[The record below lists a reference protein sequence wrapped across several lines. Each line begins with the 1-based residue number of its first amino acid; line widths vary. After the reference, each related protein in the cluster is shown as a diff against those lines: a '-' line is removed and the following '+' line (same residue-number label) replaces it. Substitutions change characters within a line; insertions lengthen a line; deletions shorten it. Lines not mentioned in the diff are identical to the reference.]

1 MPETVVRFDDRRPIP
16 AAVFI
21 GNENDNLVE
30 SVEFELADWLSE
42 AIVYIYLT
50 ANGKSD
56 VVNLGA
62 DRVFDITRTHT
73 HEAGRWEAYLE
84 AYLNGDRVW
93 HSDEFAMYVGAL
105 PAIGKQIEQQY
116 PTAIEDALKAAETLT
131 GMGAKIEMLPEGSEP
146 TVRTEEVDGQL
157 VLVFGIPAGSGG
169 AGSGENG
176 ATFLPHVSDD
186 GVISWTNDRGLANPT
201 PVSIKGADGAKGAD
215 GFSPTISTE
224 QVAGG
229 YRLTIENPND
239 SYSSVIIRNGTAPS
253 VQVNEITGGNR
264 VTITGGNGA
273 QTFDVL
279 NGKDGKDGNDVT
291 GGGVEAALGYTP
303 ANAANVVQH
312 TAQTLTEAQKT
323 QARENIGA
331 EKAAAKY
338 ELIETITCDGSYGN
352 VSRTGLALKRAMIY
366 IHTTAAAAAAT
377 IVAEIN
383 NGAGFFGYA
392 WLGNAINTAD
402 RWTFINIV
410 SDGDDAYV
418 EFTAAAVQSYNASA
432 VQRTANRFDGKTPI
446 SRFNMY
452 VGGGGMFPAGSTI
465 EIWGVRA

>member
-1 MPETVVRFDDRRPIP
+1 
-16 AAVFI
+16 
-21 GNENDNLVE
+21 
-30 SVEFELADWLSE
+30 
-42 AIVYIYLT
+42 
-50 ANGKSD
+50 
-56 VVNLGA
+56 
-62 DRVFDITRTHT
+62 
-73 HEAGRWEAYLE
+73 
-84 AYLNGDRVW
+84 
-93 HSDEFAMYVGAL
+93 
-105 PAIGKQIEQQY
+105 
-116 PTAIEDALKAAETLT
+116 
-131 GMGAKIEMLPEGSEP
+131 
-146 TVRTEEVDGQL
+146 
-157 VLVFGIPAGSGG
+157 
-169 AGSGENG
+169 
-176 ATFLPHVSDD
+176 
-186 GVISWTNDRGLANPT
+186 
-201 PVSIKGADGAKGAD
+201 VSIKGIPGEKGAD

-253 VQVNEITGGNR
+253 VQVNEIDGGNR

-338 ELIETITCDGSYGN
+338 ELIETITCDGTFGN
-352 VSRTGLALKRAMIY
+352 LARTGLALKRAKIY
-366 IHTTAAAAAAT
+366 IHTAAAAAAT
-377 IVAEIN
+377 SIVAEIN

-392 WLGNAINTAD
+392 WMGNAINTAD
-402 RWTFINIV
+402 RWTFISVV
-410 SDGDDAYV
+410 SDGEDAYV
-418 EFTAAAVQSYNASA
+418 EFTAAAAQSYNAGA
-432 VQRTANRFDGKTPI
+432 VQRTGSRFDGKTPI

-452 VGGGGMFPAGSTI
+452 VAGGGMFPAGSTI